1 MGRDSKEC
9 PYCGEMIK
17 AVAKKCKHCGEFL
30 DAQMRREQERENRQ
44 PSHDPS
50 LAAVLPIGRS
60 FLSIAAGYL
69 GLLSPLFI
77 FAPFALICG
86 VLALQEMKKN
96 PELKGAGRAWFGI
109 IMGGLFS
116 LGLLAIFFNK

>member
-1 MGRDSKEC
+1 MGQDSKEC
-9 PYCGEMIK
+9 RYCGETIK

-30 DAQMRREQERENRQ
+30 DARMRREQEREDRQ
-44 PSHDPS
+44 PGHDPA
-50 LAAVLPIGRS
+50 LEAVLPVGRS

-69 GLLSPLFI
+69 GLLSPLII

-86 VLALQEMKKN
+86 LLALQEMKKK

-109 IMGGLFS
+109 IMGGLCS
-116 LGLLAIFFNK
+116 LGLLAIMLKK